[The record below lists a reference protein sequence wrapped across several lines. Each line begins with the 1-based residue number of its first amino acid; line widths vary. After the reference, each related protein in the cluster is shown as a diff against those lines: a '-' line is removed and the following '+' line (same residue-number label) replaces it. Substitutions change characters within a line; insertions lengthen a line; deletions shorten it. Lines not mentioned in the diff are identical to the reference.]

1 MIAYIIDI
9 QKSKFANIIF
19 REFYQPEP
27 GRLFKCGVYFHPVGY
42 QLMICKKSIWIRS
55 YSSDLPFISSPFAF
69 SDRDNN
75 QNKNCQYTK
84 EFHLPSSRFQYWDKF
99 LVMKASDGT
108 FIQILSGM
116 FPSKGTIYVQCY
128 F

>member
-1 MIAYIIDI
+1 MIAYTIDI
-9 QKSKFANIIF
+9 QKSKLTNILF

-27 GRLFKCGVYFHPVGY
+27 CPSFKCSVYFHPVGY
-42 QLMICKKSIWIRS
+42 QMICKKSIWIRC

-84 EFHLPSSRFQYWDKF
+84 EFHLPSTRFLIEVSMVKDKL
-99 LVMKASDGT
+99 LVMKANDGT
-108 FIQILSGM
+108 FIKILSGM
-116 FPSKGTIYVQCY
+116 FPGKGR
-128 F
+128 